1 MFRGFQDKRALP
13 DEVTRQLEEML
24 FGVPSSTAVYLVG
37 LAVVPIAFWWRSHD
51 ETITAI
57 AAVSVVLNFLRVAIV
72 GWFNSR
78 YSDRKGGQPALY
90 WTVLL
95 WVGGLYSLVMAALAV
110 RAFIL
115 GELLSIALA
124 VITVAGY
131 ITGVVI
137 RASAVPRLAVPHILL
152 VFVPIIIASASVP
165 DKAYLSAGFLL
176 SLFCVGCIELS
187 KTVHERM
194 KAQLLAEHS
203 DLSGAARP
211 PQSLVGFVRR
221 GPPAALQLSLLARTD
236 YLTGLPNR
244 ASFDAHGT
252 AQLQDALA
260 GRRSGFALALI
271 DLDGFKS
278 VNDAHGHAAG
288 DELLKEVSNR
298 IRSVLDGRHF
308 AVRLGGDEFA
318 IVFDPDSSLDDA
330 EAVGDEI
337 VRILNRPF
345 KVADSVVQISGSV
358 GLAAFEA
365 PADSFTSIVARA
377 DQALYRAKNGGR
389 NQTQVLVASI
399 LSPSIAP
406 VGAAAYG
413 TVSVQA

>member
-194 KAQLLAEHS
+194 KAQLLAEH
-203 DLSGAARP
+203 
-211 PQSLVGFVRR
+211 
-221 GPPAALQLSLLARTD
+221 QLSLLARTD